1 MDESQPP
8 YDAYDPDDEEIYI
21 EPGVEKFI
29 KEQYAN
35 MAVLIQDRVDSL
47 EQQFSNL
54 MMGYLELTAAY
65 EAMFTWYFFKGQEPT
80 PEQLIEAEA
89 FAKHM
94 KNIRNSSIRWLN
106 DFTRSMDQE
115 SSEFT
120 STLADMVRSSST
132 DSDTAERDSSPSEPE
147 PS

>member
-8 YDAYDPDDEEIYI
+8 YDPYDPDMEEFYVD
-21 EPGVEKFI
+21 PDTQKFV
-29 KEQYAN
+29 KEQYAK
-35 MAVLIQDRVDSL
+35 MAVVVQDRVDSL

-65 EAMFTWYFFKGQEPT
+65 EAIFTWYFFKGQEPT

-120 STLADMVRSSST
+120 STLADMVRSSSI
-132 DSDTAERDSSPSEPE
+132 DSDTPERDSSPSESE
-147 PS
+147 PG